1 MRQKLLKG
9 MVAAVAMLAG
19 ALSLSA
25 AIPENLYMWGTATTA
40 GWDVGSAVQMTNE
53 GKGVFTYNGHLDTT
67 DLLFVYDRNGDADRI
82 APKEANSFLNNSNA
96 VPVISTKGG
105 TEFDYH
111 WQIGSAGDWTVKVT
125 FTEDSGTVNVKIE
138 TDKKKTIPENL
149 YMCGPAS
156 IGWAAENGIELTKTQ
171 DGNAT
176 VFTYEG
182 HLNGDHMIFMDNKG
196 WQGIRY
202 VPNSSKEVFN
212 QTLRGG
218 EVFDMYP
225 SICGD
230 PGNFES
236 HWVLNDGCKWKLTVT
251 FTTGDNVKFSA
262 QKLQD
267 TAGIPESLFMVGP
280 ATTAEWDISKAV
292 EMTKTG
298 EGVFTFEGDLYRT
311 NIIFISGKDWSNVR
325 YVPENGGTSL
335 TDENKSIFISK
346 DGGDSRH
353 WMVDYAGIWKVTVTI
368 TEEGKTVNIDAE
380 RVSGPSKVVPLGAAT
395 GQWNSAE
402 TNNFAIEASTP
413 GVYVYEWEVNES
425 NTDDRHFKFISRTAN
440 WDSNIDYY
448 MPEETD
454 AVSATNSAC
463 KIKKVELDKEYPV
476 TTTWVGGDLE
486 RYWSLPSSAQTSE
499 DNKYIVTLNL
509 NKNSIKFEKKTP
521 TSIGLTTVNE
531 LKARFVGDALVVE
544 GAGAG
549 VAVYD
554 ISGRKVAEG
563 NGDALTVNGLAN
575 GIYVVRTA
583 DAAVKIAK

>member
-9 MVAAVAMLAG
+9 MVAAVAMLGG

-25 AIPENLYMWGTATTA
+25 AIPENLYM
-40 GWDVGSAVQMTNE
+40 
-53 GKGVFTYNGHLDTT
+53 
-67 DLLFVYDRNGDADRI
+67 
-82 APKEANSFLNNSNA
+82 
-96 VPVISTKGG
+96 
-105 TEFDYH
+105 
-111 WQIGSAGDWTVKVT
+111 
-125 FTEDSGTVNVKIE
+125 
-138 TDKKKTIPENL
+138 
-149 YMCGPAS
+149 CGPAVPNVS
-156 IGWAAENGIELTKTQ
+156 WSAENGLELTKTTTS
-171 DGNAT
+171 DAT
-176 VFTYEG
+176 IFTYEG
-182 HLNGDHMIFMDNKG
+182 YLNGDHMIFMDNRG
-196 WQGIRY
+196 WNGTRY
-202 VPNSSKEVFN
+202 VPNSDELTNMDIK
-212 QTLRGG
+212 GG
-218 EVFDMYP
+218 ENVIMLP
-225 SICGD
+225 STKVSNENV
-230 PGNFES
+230 PANFEG
-236 HWVLNDGCKWKLTVT
+236 HWVLKDGCKWKLTVT
-251 FTTGDNVKFSA
+251 FTGESVTLST

-280 ATTAEWDISKAV
+280 ATSAEWNINNAV
-292 EMTKTG
+292 EMTKVSD
-298 EGVFTFEGDLYRT
+298 GVFTFEGDLYRT
-311 NIIFISGKDWSNVR
+311 NIIFISGRNWDAVR

-335 TDENKSIFISK
+335 TEENKSVFISK
-346 DGGDSRH
+346 YGGDSRH

-368 TEEGKTVNIDAE
+368 TDEGSTVNIEAE

-454 AVSATNSAC
+454 AVSATNNAC
-463 KIKKVELDKEYPV
+463 KIKNVELDKEYSV
-476 TTTWVGGDLE
+476 TTRWAGAGDLE
-486 RYWSLPSSAQTSE
+486 TYWSLPSSAQTSE

>member
-25 AIPENLYMWGTATTA
+25 AIPENLYM
-40 GWDVGSAVQMTNE
+40 
-53 GKGVFTYNGHLDTT
+53 
-67 DLLFVYDRNGDADRI
+67 
-82 APKEANSFLNNSNA
+82 
-96 VPVISTKGG
+96 
-105 TEFDYH
+105 
-111 WQIGSAGDWTVKVT
+111 
-125 FTEDSGTVNVKIE
+125 
-138 TDKKKTIPENL
+138 
-149 YMCGPAS
+149 CGPAVPS
-156 IGWAAENGIELTKTQ
+156 VGWSAENGLELTKTVTT
-171 DGNAT
+171 DAT
-176 VFTYEG
+176 IFTYEG
-182 HLNGDHMIFMDNKG
+182 YLNGDHMIFMDNKG
-196 WQGIRY
+196 WRGTRY
-202 VPNSSKEVFN
+202 VPNSVVDNFH
-212 QTLRGG
+212 QTVNGG
-218 EVFDMYP
+218 ETHEMFP
-225 SICGD
+225 SYAAPNTSDEALPTGY
-230 PGNFES
+230 NN
-236 HWVLNDGCKWKLTVT
+236 HWVPKEGCKWKLTVT
-251 FTTGDNVKFSA
+251 FTGENVTLST

-280 ATTAEWDISKAV
+280 ATSVEWDINNAV
-292 EMTKTG
+292 EMTKEG

-311 NIIFISGKDWSNVR
+311 NIIFISAKNWDAVR
-325 YVPENGGTSL
+325 YVPENGFTSL
-335 TDENKSIFISK
+335 TEENKSVFISK
-346 DGGDSRH
+346 YGGDSRH

-368 TEEGKTVNIDAE
+368 TDEGSTVNIEAE
-380 RVSGPSKVVPLGAAT
+380 RVSGPSKVIPLGAAT
-395 GQWNSAE
+395 GQWNPAE

-463 KIKKVELDKEYPV
+463 KIKNVELDKEYPV

-486 RYWSLPSSAQTSE
+486 TYWSLPSSAQTSE
-499 DNKYIVTLNL
+499 DKKYIVTLNL
-509 NKNSIKFEKKTP
+509 NNNSIKFEKKTP
-521 TSIGLTTVNE
+521 TSIGLTTVDE
-531 LKARFVGDALVVE
+531 LKARFVGDVLVVE